1 MILRLRII
9 KKRIVLSVEIQP
21 GYSFLNTIRQENV
34 CDEGMKLRNEGK
46 NAGVFDD
53 HISNL
58 TPNFL

>member
-1 MILRLRII
+1 
-9 KKRIVLSVEIQP
+9 VLSVEIQP

-34 CDEGMKLRNEGK
+34 WDEGMKLRNEGK
-46 NAGVFDD
+46 NAGTFAD